1 MASLKAAAE
10 DKTNPD
16 VSKTTSFAVNPRVL
30 EVEEGFNARPLN
42 ADHVAEMS
50 LAWRN
55 GAVFPPLEVRVED
68 GRIIL
73 VDGHHRHAA
82 ALDAIEKGFDIK
94 TVDVRQFRGND
105 ADRVAHMITSA
116 GGLPLTPLQLG
127 IQYRKLIHFGW
138 TEKEIAGRTGKSGEH
153 VRNMILL
160 AEANSDVHQMVNS
173 GQISGTAAVAVVK
186 EHGSRA
192 GQVIREG
199 LEQAQAN
206 GKSKVTAGV
215 LAKQRAVR
223 EPKLK
228 VTLEWIEVEKRL
240 PDADLLVL
248 IALND
253 DDVWTGFCDADGW
266 RYVDSVPIKAERVTH
281 WAHLPEAPVRTNT
294 SAETNAS
301 QLPLINKSEQ
311 AA

>member
-10 DKTNPD
+10 DKTNTD
-16 VSKTTSFAVNPRVL
+16 VSKTTAFAVNPRVIK
-30 EVEEGFNARPLN
+30 VEEGFNARPLN
-42 ADHVAEMS
+42 PEHVAEMS

-82 ALDAIEKGFDIK
+82 ALDAIEKGLDIK

-160 AEANSDVHQMVNS
+160 GEANSDVHQLVNA
-173 GQISGTAAVAVVK
+173 GQISGTAAVAVIK
-186 EHGSRA
+186 EHGSKA
-192 GQVIREG
+192 GQVIRKS
-199 LEQAQAN
+199 LQQVQAS
-206 GKSKVTAGV
+206 GKSKVTTGV
-215 LAKQRAVR
+215 LAKHRAAR
-223 EPKLK
+223 TPKLK
-228 VTLEWIEVEKRL
+228 VTLEWIAVDTKL
-240 PDADLLVL
+240 PDDDTLVL
-248 IALND
+248 LALND
-253 DDVWTGFCDADGW
+253 DDVWTGYRDGNIW
-266 RYVDSVPIKAERVTH
+266 RYADAMPLTAERVTH
-281 WAHLPEAPVRTNT
+281 WMHMPAVPFQEKPDVEPNT
-294 SAETNAS
+294 H
-301 QLPLINKSEQ
+301 QLPLIAESAQ